1 MSKNKHRLFST
12 NQVDDDL
19 FMCADLHIKK
29 TFKDGLEFE
38 FERQS
43 GFKTKFTLYRGGV
56 EELNEFLNKWL
67 KENA

>member
-1 MSKNKHRLFST
+1 MGKNKKTLFTT
-12 NQVDDDL
+12 NNVNDDL

-43 GFKTKFTLYRGGV
+43 GFKTRFTLYRDGV
-56 EELNEFLNKWL
+56 EELSRFLNKWL
-67 KENA
+67 E